1 MFASVQV
8 KHIPCTI
15 AWYTL
20 GGSFGIL
27 YYLLP
32 ETEVTARMVVFCLC
46 QATIL
51 ACFYMIDTYTQDV
64 FSTDVR
70 NLTFNVLDSIS
81 KVRSA
86 NNILVVRISII

>member
-15 AWYTL
+15 AWYSL

-81 KVRSA
+81 KVLSA
-86 NNILVVRISII
+86 NNIVVRISMT